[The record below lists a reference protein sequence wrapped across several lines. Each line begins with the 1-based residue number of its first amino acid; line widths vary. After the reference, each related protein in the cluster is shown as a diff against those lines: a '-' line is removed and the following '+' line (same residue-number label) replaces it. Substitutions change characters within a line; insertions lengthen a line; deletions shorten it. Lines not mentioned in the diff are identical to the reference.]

1 MSYIAKKG
9 KAAFESMNAEEKDY
23 SKVLVPFKSGSTYKV
38 RVPSVEDYVEWFAHS
53 VYGKFFTTPCTKPTG
68 KADLYDQAVD
78 LLYQDAREA
87 QKAGDE
93 AKAKELRDQAYSLK
107 AKPRYLFGFFNLED
121 GAEIIVD
128 LTRAQARAVVA
139 AIEEYAQQINQF
151 AFKLTKTGTGTATQV
166 SLAPIISGLSDTERE
181 HFEATAGKEFDE
193 SLYGKVLQINSEEKQ
208 IEDLRKFGFDVSRL
222 GVGEAVQPVAD
233 VGEDDFPF

>member
-23 SKVLVPFKSGSTYKV
+23 SKVLVPLKSGTTYKV
-38 RVPSVEDYVEWFAHS
+38 RVPSTEDYVEWFAHS
-53 VYGKFFTTPCTKPTG
+53 VYGKFFTTPCTKPSG

-151 AFKLTKTGTGTATQV
+151 AFKLTKTGSGTTTQV
-166 SLAPIISGLSDTERE
+166 SLSPIISGLSEAERK
-181 HFEATAGKEFDE
+181 HFEVTAGKAFDE
-193 SLYGKVLQINSEEKQ
+193 SLYGKVLKINSEEEQ

-222 GVGEAVQPVAD
+222 GVGEGVQPIAD
-233 VGEDDFPF
+233 EDEFPF